1 MSDQRPLFR
10 EVSARV
16 DFPALDA
23 RVLAFWKEH
32 RIFEKSLE
40 GRDDAPVYVFYEGPP
55 TANGRPGAH
64 HIISRIFKDLFP
76 RYKTMRGYR
85 VPRKAGWDTHG
96 LPVELEVERRLGIDG
111 KQQIEDYGVAE
122 FNKHCRESVTAY
134 LEEWERFTERI
145 GFWVDMSDAYY
156 TFDNE
161 YIESVWWLLRQIWD
175 KGLLYQGHK
184 VVPYCPRC
192 GTAIS
197 SHEVA
202 QGYKDVTEDSIYVR
216 FPLKPEA
223 AATLGAPEGAPISL
237 AVWTTTPW
245 TLVSNVATAVHPE
258 VVYAL
263 VESRGERFVLAR
275 ELVEK
280 VLGGKAVV
288 ERELPGRELLGLEYE
303 PPFAFMEFDKRA
315 HFVVGADFVTTSDG
329 TGIVHMAPAFG
340 EDDMRVGLE
349 HDLPVVNAV
358 DLEGRFVAEVTPWAG
373 VFVKDA
379 DPAISAELK
388 ARGLLL
394 GVEPYEHSYPFCWR
408 CDTALLY
415 YAKATW
421 YVRTT
426 AIKDELIKAN
436 DDVIWHPEHI
446 KTGRFGE
453 WLAGNVDWA
462 LGRDRYWGTPLPVW
476 RCEEGHT
483 HCVGSIAEL
492 REMAAGP
499 VPEDLELHRPYVD
512 DVLLTCPDCG
522 REMRRVDEVI
532 DAWFDSGSMPFG
544 QWHYPFEHED
554 LFRERFPADFI
565 CEAID
570 QTRGWFYSLIAVAT
584 LVEGRSSYKRVLCLG
599 HILDADGQ
607 KMSKSKGNVVE
618 PDDILDH
625 QGADAF
631 RWFMFASQNPW
642 SPRRFSAEM
651 VDEVVRKFLL
661 TLWNT
666 YSFFTVYANID
677 RFDPAVDDVPLEERP
692 LLDRWLSSE
701 LNALV
706 QTVTEGLEQY
716 DATGTCRAIQQF
728 VDDLS
733 NWYVRRS
740 RRRFWKSESD
750 RDKLAAYHTLYEAL
764 VTVTKLLAPFTPFV
778 AEELYQGLVR
788 EVDAEAPES
797 VHLCAWPLADEAAID
812 AGVSFD
818 MAAARRVVEMGRAA
832 RNAAAV
838 KTRQPLAEVVVALPE
853 AELRAVEG
861 LRGRRARRAQRQGP
875 AQRRGRERAGG
886 LYGQAQPQGARA
898 AAGQAARRAAGG
910 AQGRGRRRPGRR
922 AQGGRLRDL
931 HGRRRRAPSRR
942 GGPSRRDRLAGGL
955 PGRGR
960 LRPHRGAQDR
970 GRRRPARGGPGARA
984 RARHPA
990 RTQECR
996 PAHRRHHQADVVA
1009 ACRAAAA
1016 RGEACGDDQGRDA
1029 GQRAGRRRGARRP
1042 SRDGTRRGTR
1052 HRYRLD
1058 RDGYHLHRHLRLTGV
1073 TGAAWRRRRRETP
1086 WKRCAT
1092 HRSTFSW
1099 SWRGQRRTTP
1109 SSTTPPAPGWPASP

>member
-1 MSDQRPLFR
+1 MSDSQPRFQD
-10 EVSARV
+10 VSARV

-23 RVLAFWKEH
+23 RILKFWKDH
-32 RIFEKSLE
+32 GIFEKSLE
-40 GRDDAPVYVFYEGPP
+40 GREDAPLYVFYEGPP
-55 TANGRPGAH
+55 TANGKPGSH
-64 HIISRIFKDLFP
+64 HVISRIFKDLFP

-111 KQQIEDYGVAE
+111 KGQIEAYGVAE
-122 FNKHCRESVTAY
+122 FNQLCKESVTAY

-145 GFWVDMSDAYY
+145 GFWVDMDDAYY
-156 TFDNE
+156 TFTND
-161 YIESVWWLLRQIWD
+161 YIESVWWILRQIWD
-175 KGLLYQGHK
+175 KDLLYQGHK

-216 FPLKPEA
+216 FPLTAESA
-223 AATLGAPEGAPISL
+223 ARVSGEPRPVSL

-245 TLVSNVATAVHPE
+245 TLISNVAAAVRAD
-258 VVYAL
+258 VTYAL

-275 ELVEK
+275 DLVDK
-280 VLGGKAVV
+280 VLGKKAEVL
-288 ERELPGRELLGLEYE
+288 REFPGAELLGVTYE
-303 PPFAFMEFDKRA
+303 APFAFMTADRRA
-315 HFVVGADFVTTSDG
+315 HFVIGDDYVTTTDG
-329 TGIVHMAPAFG
+329 TGIVHIAPAFG
-340 EDDMRVGLE
+340 EADMRVGVE
-349 HDLPVVNAV
+349 NDLPVVNAV
-358 DLEGRFVAEVTPWAG
+358 DTEGRFVAEVTPWAG

-379 DPAISAELK
+379 DPAITADLK

-394 GVEPYEHSYPFCWR
+394 GVEPYAHSYPFCWR

-426 AIKDELIKAN
+426 AIKDQLIKSN

-462 LGRDRYWGTPLPVW
+462 LSRDRYWGTPLPIW
-476 RCEEGHT
+476 RCEQGHT
-483 HCVGSIAEL
+483 HCVGSVAEL

-512 DVLLTCPDCG
+512 DVVLTCPDCAG
-522 REMRRVDEVI
+522 EMRRVPEVI
-532 DAWFDSGSMPFG
+532 DAWFDSGSMPFA
-544 QWHYPFEHED
+544 QWHYPFENVET
-554 LFRERFPADFI
+554 FRERFPADYI

-570 QTRGWFYSLIAVAT
+570 QTRGWFYSLLAVAT
-584 LVEGRSSYKRVLCLG
+584 LVEGRSSFKRVVCLG

-607 KMSKSKGNVVE
+607 KMSKSKGNIVQ

-631 RWFMFASQNPW
+631 RWFMFASQQPW
-642 SPRRFSAEM
+642 SPRRFSADM

-677 RFDPAVDDVPLEERP
+677 RFDPAAQDVPVEERP
-692 LLDRWLSSE
+692 LLDRWLIGE
-701 LNALV
+701 LNTLV
-706 QTVTEGLEQY
+706 QDATAGLEAY
-716 DATGTCRAIQQF
+716 DATGACRAIQQF

-750 RDKLAAYHTLYEAL
+750 ADKLAAYHTLYEAL

-778 AEELYQGLVR
+778 AEELYQNLVR
-788 EVDAEAPES
+788 SVDASAPES
-797 VHLCAWPLADEAAID
+797 VHLCTWPVAGEQLID

-853 AELRAVEG
+853 AE
-861 LRGRRARRAQRQGP
+861 
-875 AQRRGRERAGG
+875 
-886 LYGQAQPQGARA
+886 ARA
-898 AAGQAARRAAGG
+898 AERLRDVVLDELNVKDLRFVGGEDELVAYVVKPNLKVLGPKLGKRVGPLQAALKEADAAALVAAVRAAGAALIALPDG
-910 AQGRGRRRPGRR
+910 EISLAEDELLIETGSPEGYQVESEAGRVV
-922 AQGGRLRDL
+922 ALKTHVDDALREEGLARELIHAVQLARKAADL
-931 HGRRRRAPSRR
+931 RIEDTISLTLDVPEE
-942 GGPSRRDRLAGGL
+942 
-955 PGRGR
+955 
-960 LRPHRGAQDR
+960 LRPPAERHRSAIM
-970 GRRRPARGGPGARA
+970 AETLASA
-984 RARHPA
+984 L
-990 RTQECR
+990 
-996 PAHRRHHQADVVA
+996 VL
-1009 ACRAAAA
+1009 
-1016 RGEACGDDQGRDA
+1016 GEAA
-1029 GQRAGRRRGARRP
+1029 GEHRETAKV
-1042 SRDGTRRGTR
+1042 DGHEVGIG
-1052 HRYRLD
+1052 LS
-1058 RDGYHLHRHLRLTGV
+1058 V
-1073 TGAAWRRRRRETP
+1073 TGTIF
-1086 WKRCAT
+1086 T
-1092 HRSTFSW
+1092 VTY
-1099 SWRGQRRTTP
+1099 G
-1109 SSTTPPAPGWPASP
+1109 

>member
-1 MSDQRPLFR
+1 MSERQPRFS

-23 RVLAFWKEH
+23 RILSFWKDK

-40 GRDDAPVYVFYEGPP
+40 GRDDAPVFVFYEGPP

-64 HIISRIFKDLFP
+64 HVISRIFKDLFP

-122 FNKHCRESVTAY
+122 FNKLCRESVVSY
-134 LEEWERFTERI
+134 LGEWDRFTERI
-145 GFWVDMSDAYY
+145 GFWVDLGDAYY
-156 TFDNE
+156 TFTNE

-197 SHEVA
+197 SHEVV
-202 QGYKDVTEDSIYVR
+202 QGYKDVTEDSVYVR
-216 FPLKPEA
+216 FPLRAEA
-223 AATLGAPEGAPISL
+223 AAQLGAPAGAPVSL

-245 TLVSNVATAVHPE
+245 TLISNVAAAVHPD
-258 VVYAL
+258 VTYAL

-275 ELVEK
+275 ELVAK

-288 ERELPGRELLGLEYE
+288 EREFAGAELIGLDYE
-303 PPFAFMEFDKRA
+303 RPFGFMEPDKRA
-315 HFVVGADFVTTSDG
+315 HFVIGADYVTTTDG
-329 TGIVHMAPAFG
+329 TGIVHIAPAFG
-340 EDDMRVGLE
+340 EEDMRVGLE
-349 HDLPVVNAV
+349 NDLPVVNAV
-358 DLEGRFVAEVTPWAG
+358 DTEGRFIAEVTPWAG

-379 DPAISAELK
+379 DPAVIADLK
-388 ARGLLL
+388 QRGLLL

-415 YAKATW
+415 YAKETW
-421 YVRTT
+421 YIKTT
-426 AIKDELIKAN
+426 AMKDELIQAN
-436 DDVIWHPEHI
+436 EDVVWHPEHI
-446 KTGRFGE
+446 KHGRFGE

-462 LGRDRYWGTPLPVW
+462 LSRDRYWGTPLPVW

-492 REMAAGP
+492 REMAA
-499 VPEDLELHRPYVD
+499 VPLADDLELHRPYVD
-512 DVLLTCPDCG
+512 DVVLTCPRCG
-522 REMRRVDEVI
+522 GEMRRAPEVI
-532 DAWFDSGSMPFG
+532 DAWFDSGSMPFA

-554 LFRERFPADFI
+554 AFAERFPADFI
-565 CEAID
+565 AEAID
-570 QTRGWFYSLIAVAT
+570 QTRGWFYSLLAIST
-584 LVEGRSSYKRVLCLG
+584 LVTGRSSYKRVLCLG

-607 KMSKSKGNVVE
+607 KMSKSKGNVVQ

-642 SPRRFSAEM
+642 SPRRFSADM

-661 TLWNT
+661 TVWNT

-677 RFDPAVDDVPLEERP
+677 RFDPTVEDVPLAERP
-692 LLDRWLSSE
+692 LLDRWLIGE
-701 LNALV
+701 LNTLV
-706 QTVTEGLEQY
+706 QTVTDGLEQY
-716 DATGTCRAIQQF
+716 DATSTCRAIQQF

-750 RDKLAAYHTLYEAL
+750 ADKLAAYRTLYEAL
-764 VTVTKLLAPFTPFV
+764 VTVVKLLAPFTPFI
-778 AEELYQGLVR
+778 AEELYQNLVR
-788 EVDAEAPES
+788 SVDAEAPES
-797 VHLCAWPLADEAAID
+797 VHLCAWPVADEEAID

-818 MAAARRVVEMGRAA
+818 MAAARRVVELGRAA

-853 AELRAVEG
+853 AEARAVE
-861 LRGRRARRAQRQGP
+861 A
-875 AQRRGRERAGG
+875 
-886 LYGQAQPQGARA
+886 
-898 AAGQAARRAAGG
+898 
-910 AQGRGRRRPGRR
+910 
-922 AQGGRLRDL
+922 LRDVVL
-931 HGRRRRAPSRR
+931 DELNVKDLRVVADEGELVAYTVKPNLKVLGPRLGKQIGALQTALKAADADALVAELKASGAVTIGLAEGELRLVAEELLVETGSPEGYQVESDAGRTVA
-942 GGPSRRDRLAGGL
+942 LATHVDDALRQEGVAREL
-955 PGRGR
+955 VHAVQLARKNADLCIEDTISLVLAVPDE
-960 LRPHRGAQDR
+960 LRPLVEHYAATIKAETLASELVLGEDGGEHRET
-970 GRRRPARGGPGARA
+970 ARVEG
-984 RARHPA
+984 H
-990 RTQECR
+990 
-996 PAHRRHHQADVVA
+996 DVGV
-1009 ACRAAAA
+1009 
-1016 RGEACGDDQGRDA
+1016 G
-1029 GQRAGRRRGARRP
+1029 
-1042 SRDGTRRGTR
+1042 
-1052 HRYRLD
+1052 
-1058 RDGYHLHRHLRLTGV
+1058 LTV
-1073 TGAAWRRRRRETP
+1073 TGTIF
-1086 WKRCAT
+1086 T
-1092 HRSTFSW
+1092 VTY
-1099 SWRGQRRTTP
+1099 G
-1109 SSTTPPAPGWPASP
+1109 

>member
-1 MSDQRPLFR
+1 MSDSQPRFR

-16 DFPALDA
+16 DLPALDA
-23 RVLAFWKEH
+23 RILAFWKEH
-32 RIFEKSLE
+32 GIFAKSLE

-64 HIISRIFKDLFP
+64 HILSRIFKDLFP
-76 RYKTMRGYR
+76 RYKTMQGYR

-111 KQQIEDYGVAE
+111 KQQIEDFGVAE
-122 FNKHCRESVTAY
+122 FNKLCRESVTAY

-145 GFWVDMSDAYY
+145 GFWVDLDDAYY

-161 YIESVWWLLRQIWD
+161 YIETVWWLLRQIWD

-216 FPLKPEA
+216 FPIKPA
-223 AATLGAPEGAPISL
+223 AAERVSGEPDRTVSL

-245 TLVSNVATAVHPE
+245 TLVSNVAAAVHPE
-258 VVYAL
+258 VTYAL
-263 VESRGERFVLAR
+263 VETRGERFVLAR

-280 VLGGKAVV
+280 VLGGEAVV
-288 ERELPGRELLGLEYE
+288 EREFAGSELLGLEYE
-303 PPFAFMEFDKRA
+303 PPFDFMEPDKRA
-315 HFVVGADFVTTSDG
+315 HFVVGADYVTTSDG

-340 EDDMRVGLE
+340 EEDMRVGLDN
-349 HDLPVVNAV
+349 DLPVVNAV

-379 DPAISAELK
+379 DPAIIAELK

-421 YVRTT
+421 YIRTT
-426 AIKDELIKAN
+426 AIKDELIAAN
-436 DDVIWHPEHI
+436 DHVVWHPEHI

-462 LGRDRYWGTPLPVW
+462 LSRDRYWGTPLPIW
-476 RCEEGHT
+476 RCEQGHT
-483 HCVGSIAEL
+483 HCVGSVAEL

-512 DVLLTCPDCG
+512 DVLLVCPECG
-522 REMRRVDEVI
+522 GEMRRAAEVI
-532 DAWFDSGSMPFG
+532 DAWFDSGAMPFG
-544 QWHYPFEHED
+544 QWHYPFENED
-554 LFRERFPADFI
+554 LFRERFPADYI

-570 QTRGWFYSLIAVAT
+570 QTRGWFYSLLAVAT
-584 LVEGRSSYKRVLCLG
+584 LVEGRSSFKRVLCLG
-599 HILDADGQ
+599 HILDGDGQ
-607 KMSKSKGNVVE
+607 KMSKSKGNVVQPE
-618 PDDILDH
+618 DILDH

-631 RWFMFASQNPW
+631 RWFMFSSQQPW
-642 SPRRFSAEM
+642 SPRRFSADM

-677 RFDPAVDDVPLEERP
+677 RFDPTAQDVPVEERP
-692 LLDRWLSSE
+692 LLDRWLVGE
-701 LNALV
+701 LNTLV
-706 QTVTEGLEQY
+706 LDVTAGLEQY

-750 RDKLAAYHTLYEAL
+750 ADKLAAYHTLYEAL
-764 VTVTKLLAPFTPFV
+764 VTVTKLLAPFTPFI
-778 AEELYQGLVR
+778 AEELYQNLVR
-788 EVDAEAPES
+788 TVDQVAPES
-797 VHLCAWPLADEAAID
+797 VHLCSWPVADEQTID

-818 MAAARRVVEMGRAA
+818 MAVARRVVEMGRAA

-838 KTRQPLAEVVVALPE
+838 KTRQPLAEVVLALPD
-853 AELRAVEG
+853 AERDSV
-861 LRGRRARRAQRQGP
+861 Q
-875 AQRRGRERAGG
+875 
-886 LYGQAQPQGARA
+886 
-898 AAGQAARRAAGG
+898 
-910 AQGRGRRRPGRR
+910 
-922 AQGGRLRDL
+922 RLRDVVL
-931 HGRRRRAPSRR
+931 
-942 GGPSRRDRLAGGL
+942 DELNVKELRLAGDESELVAYVVKPNLKLLGPKL
-955 PGRGR
+955 GKRLGALQAALKETDAAALVAALRADGAVTLTLADGELRLAEEELLVETGSPEGYQVESEGGR
-960 LRPHRGAQDR
+960 
-970 GRRRPARGGPGARA
+970 
-984 RARHPA
+984 
-990 RTQECR
+990 
-996 PAHRRHHQADVVA
+996 VVA
-1009 ACRAAAA
+1009 LGTAIDDALREEGLARELIHAVQLARKAADLRIEDTIGLTLDLPEELRSPAERHRAAIMAETLASAFVIGAPEGDHCSSA
-1016 RGEACGDDQGRDA
+1016 RVEGHKVGIGL
-1029 GQRAGRRRGARRP
+1029 
-1042 SRDGTRRGTR
+1042 SMTGTIFT
-1052 HRYRLD
+1052 
-1058 RDGYHLHRHLRLTGV
+1058 V
-1073 TGAAWRRRRRETP
+1073 TYG
-1086 WKRCAT
+1086 
-1092 HRSTFSW
+1092 
-1099 SWRGQRRTTP
+1099 
-1109 SSTTPPAPGWPASP
+1109 

>member
-1 MSDQRPLFR
+1 VNSRRRQPIEGGTEGTPLHSRRRPPIEGGTEGTPLRDSQPRFQD
-10 EVSARV
+10 VTARV

-23 RVLAFWKEH
+23 RILEFWKTH
-32 RIFEKSLE
+32 DIFHKSLE
-40 GRDDAPVYVFYEGPP
+40 GREAAPLYVFYEGPP

-96 LPVELEVERRLGIDG
+96 LPVELEVERRLGING
-111 KQQIEDYGVAE
+111 KQQIEAYGVAE
-122 FNKHCRESVTAY
+122 FNQLCRESVTAY
-134 LEEWERFTERI
+134 LEEWVRFTERI
-145 GFWVDMSDAYY
+145 GFWLDLDDAYY
-156 TFDNE
+156 TFTND
-161 YIESVWWLLRQIWD
+161 YIESVWWILRQIWD

-216 FPLKPEA
+216 FPLTAESSERVSGEVGGDGEPKPV
-223 AATLGAPEGAPISL
+223 SL

-245 TLVSNVATAVHPE
+245 TLISNVAAAVRSD
-258 VVYAL
+258 VTYAL
-263 VESRGERFVLAR
+263 VESRGDRFILAR
-275 ELVEK
+275 DLVEK
-280 VLGGKAVV
+280 VLSKKAEVL
-288 ERELPGRELLGLEYE
+288 REFPGTELLGLDYE
-303 PPFAFMEFDKRA
+303 APFDYMTPDKRA
-315 HFVVGADFVTTSDG
+315 HFIIGDDYVTTTDG
-329 TGIVHMAPAFG
+329 TGIVHIAPAFG
-340 EDDMRVGLE
+340 EADMRVGME
-349 HDLPVVNAV
+349 NDLPVVNAV
-358 DLEGRFVAEVTPWAG
+358 DTEGKFIAEVTPWAG

-379 DPAISAELK
+379 DPAITHDLK
-388 ARGLLL
+388 HRGLLL

-426 AIKDELIKAN
+426 AIKDELIAAN

-462 LGRDRYWGTPLPVW
+462 LSRDRYWGTPLPIW

-492 REMAAGP
+492 RELAAGP
-499 VPEDLELHRPYVD
+499 VPEEMELHRPYVD
-512 DVLLTCPDCG
+512 DIVLTCSDCG
-522 REMRRVDEVI
+522 GEMRRAPEVI

-544 QWHYPFEHED
+544 QWHYPFENVER
-554 LFRERFPADFI
+554 FQERFPADFI

-584 LVEGRSSYKRVLCLG
+584 LIEGRSSYKRVLCLG

-631 RWFMFASQNPW
+631 RWFMFASQQPW
-642 SPRRFSAEM
+642 SPRRFGPEM

-666 YSFFTVYANID
+666 YSFFTLYANID
-677 RFDPAVDDVPLEERP
+677 RFDPTSQESPLDGRP
-692 LLDRWLSSE
+692 LIDRWLVGE
-701 LNALV
+701 LNTLI
-706 QTVTEGLEQY
+706 QDVTNGLEAY

-750 RDKLAAYHTLYEAL
+750 ADKLAAYHTLHEAL
-764 VTVTKLLAPFTPFV
+764 LTVTKLLAPFTPFV
-778 AEELYQGLVR
+778 AEELYQNLVR
-788 EVDAEAPES
+788 SVDASAPES
-797 VHLCAWPLADEAAID
+797 VHLCAWPVADEQAID
-812 AGVSFD
+812 AGVSLD

-853 AELRAVEG
+853 AEARSVERLRDVVLDELNAKDLRLVGGEDELVAYVVKPNLKVLGPKLGKRLGPLQAALKTADAAALVAAV
-861 LRGRRARRAQRQGP
+861 
-875 AQRRGRERAGG
+875 RAGG
-886 LYGQAQPQGARA
+886 PAVVVLPDGEVSLAEDELLIETGSPEGYQVESDSGRVVALKTDVDDALREEGLARELIHAVQLARKA
-898 AAGQAARRAAGG
+898 AD
-910 AQGRGRRRPGRR
+910 
-922 AQGGRLRDL
+922 LRIEDTISL
-931 HGRRRRAPSRR
+931 SLNVPEE
-942 GGPSRRDRLAGGL
+942 
-955 PGRGR
+955 
-960 LRPHRGAQDR
+960 LRPPAERHRGAIM
-970 GRRRPARGGPGARA
+970 AETLASA
-984 RARHPA
+984 FAL
-990 RTQECR
+990 
-996 PAHRRHHQADVVA
+996 
-1009 ACRAAAA
+1009 
-1016 RGEACGDDQGRDA
+1016 GEAAGDHRET
-1029 GQRAGRRRGARRP
+1029 ARV
-1042 SRDGTRRGTR
+1042 DGHEVGIG
-1052 HRYRLD
+1052 LS
-1058 RDGYHLHRHLRLTGV
+1058 V
-1073 TGAAWRRRRRETP
+1073 TGTIF
-1086 WKRCAT
+1086 T
-1092 HRSTFSW
+1092 VTY
-1099 SWRGQRRTTP
+1099 G
-1109 SSTTPPAPGWPASP
+1109 

>member
-1 MSDQRPLFR
+1 VSDQRPRFR

-23 RVLAFWKEH
+23 RILSFWKEH

-64 HIISRIFKDLFP
+64 HVISRIFKDLFP

-122 FNKHCRESVTAY
+122 FNQLCRESVTAY

-145 GFWVDMSDAYY
+145 GFWVDLGDAYY
-156 TFDNE
+156 TFTNE
-161 YIESVWWLLRQIWD
+161 YIETVWWLLRQIWD

-216 FPLKPEA
+216 FPLRAEA
-223 AATLGAPEGAPISL
+223 AAQLGAPAGAPVSL

-245 TLVSNVATAVHPE
+245 TLISNVAAAILPDVA
-258 VVYAL
+258 YAL

-303 PPFAFMEFDKRA
+303 PPFDFMEPDKRA
-315 HFVVGADFVTTSDG
+315 HFVVGGDFVTTTDG

-349 HDLPVVNAV
+349 NDLPVVNAV

-379 DPAISAELK
+379 DPAIIAELK

-421 YVRTT
+421 YIRTT

-476 RCEEGHT
+476 CCEEEHT

-492 REMAAGP
+492 REMAARP
-499 VPEDLELHRPYVD
+499 VPDDLELHRPYVD

-522 REMRRVDEVI
+522 REMHRVDEVI
-532 DAWFDSGSMPFG
+532 DAWFDSGSMPFA
-544 QWHYPFEHED
+544 QWHYPFENED
-554 LFRERFPADFI
+554 TFRERFPADFI
-565 CEAID
+565 AEAID
-570 QTRGWFYSLIAVAT
+570 QTRGWFYSLLAVAT

-607 KMSKSKGNVVE
+607 KMSKSKGNVVQ
-618 PDDILDH
+618 PDEILDH

-642 SPRRFSAEM
+642 SPRRFSADM

-677 RFDPAVDDVPLEERP
+677 RFDPTVEEVPLQERP
-692 LLDRWLSSE
+692 LLDRWLSGE

-716 DATGTCRAIQQF
+716 DATGACRAIQQF

-778 AEELYQGLVR
+778 AEELYQNLVR

-797 VHLCAWPLADEAAID
+797 VHLCAWPVADEQAID
-812 AGVSFD
+812 VDVSFD
-818 MAAARRVVEMGRAA
+818 MAAARRVVELGRAA
-832 RNAAAV
+832 RNAAAL

-853 AELRAVEG
+853 AERRAVEG
-861 LRGRRARRAQRQGP
+861 LRDVVLDELNVKALRFVGDESEMVAYTVKPNLKVLGP
-875 AQRRGRERAGG
+875 RLGKQLGA
-886 LYGQAQPQGARA
+886 LQAALKEADA
-898 AAGQAARRAAGG
+898 AALVAELKAAGAVTFTVG
-910 AQGRGRRRPGRR
+910 NGELRLVEDDLLVETGSPEGYQVEADSGRTVALKTAVDDALREEGLARELVHAIQLARKNADLRIEDTIRLTLSLPAAMRP
-922 AQGGRLRDL
+922 LV
-931 HGRRRRAPSRR
+931 
-942 GGPSRRDRLAGGL
+942 DRHAATIKAETLASELVVGE
-955 PGRGR
+955 
-960 LRPHRGAQDR
+960 
-970 GRRRPARGGPGARA
+970 ARGDHHETARVEG
-984 RARHPA
+984 H
-990 RTQECR
+990 
-996 PAHRRHHQADVVA
+996 DI
-1009 ACRAAAA
+1009 
-1016 RGEACGDDQGRDA
+1016 GMG
-1029 GQRAGRRRGARRP
+1029 
-1042 SRDGTRRGTR
+1042 
-1052 HRYRLD
+1052 
-1058 RDGYHLHRHLRLTGV
+1058 LTV
-1073 TGAAWRRRRRETP
+1073 TGTIF
-1086 WKRCAT
+1086 T
-1092 HRSTFSW
+1092 VTY
-1099 SWRGQRRTTP
+1099 G
-1109 SSTTPPAPGWPASP
+1109 